1 MRSFQ
6 REAVLVSAIAVASI
20 AVASLT
26 AQAQQPPKAGCRV
39 VSKLEYDTA
48 KGERDY
54 QPGRQILPDRTTLA
68 TPLLALSCM
77 IWGGQQW
84 GGG

>member
-6 REAVLVSAIAVASI
+6 REAVLVSAVAVASI
-20 AVASLT
+20 NSTGT
-26 AQAQQPPKAGCRV
+26 ATSEGRLSRCFQARIRHRQ
-39 VSKLEYDTA
+39 

-54 QPGRQILPDRTTLA
+54 QPGQQILPDRTTLA
-68 TPLLALSCM
+68 TPLLALSCL

-84 GGG
+84 GSG